1 MSYGENGSNG
11 KRMRLSGRL
20 DHGPRGLTILTDAGD
35 LWVLEQEDVD
45 SDLLGRLVIA
55 EGVLVGL
62 DRLKVDWIG
71 QAQN

>member
-1 MSYGENGSNG
+1 MSYGDNASNG
-11 KRMRLSGRL
+11 KRRRLSGRL